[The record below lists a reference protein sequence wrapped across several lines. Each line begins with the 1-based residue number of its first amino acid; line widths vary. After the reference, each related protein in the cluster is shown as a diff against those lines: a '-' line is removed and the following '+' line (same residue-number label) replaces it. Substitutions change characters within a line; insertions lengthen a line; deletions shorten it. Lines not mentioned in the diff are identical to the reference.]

1 MDRILILAPLHG
13 KKTETGNAVSME
25 FHISRKSRDLYQFE
39 ESLFSLSGNVIFPNF
54 RAARIFAQKMNEQK
68 DLDQFPEQA
77 VIPGQINA
85 MGLIDEILHFVVG
98 LYRDE
103 KNMQVMREALDWLN
117 KTLGKTAVGKT
128 LRRFAEEFPPL
139 TVYRQEIELDVYLDG
154 ETGGVSH
161 RQMVLEEMV
170 MLWLANVNPAFSPF
184 LELFDDSALEEETSY
199 LKLMEGLKDFIN
211 SQPVYGPD
219 HQNLIDML
227 RSPAIASPH
236 SLNGQLEYIRE
247 RWGFLLGKY
256 FHRLLSSLDLI
267 REEWLAEERRRAH
280 WERAPAQ
287 VYDYSR
293 MELESE
299 RFSPDL
305 DWMPRVVLLAK
316 NIYVWLDQLSR
327 QHKLPLHRLDQIPD
341 EELDAL
347 ARWGFSG
354 LWLIGLWERSPASKK
369 IKQLMGNPEAV
380 ASAYSLFDYRIAEDL
395 GGEEAFQNLRDR
407 AWKRGIRLSSDM
419 VPNHVGIDARWVV
432 EHPDW
437 FISLDYSPFPAYRF
451 HGPDL
456 SRNDKVG
463 IYIEDHYYDRSD
475 AAVVFK
481 RVDRRHGGD
490 KYIYHGNDG
499 TRMPW
504 NDTAQLNYLMP
515 EVREAV
521 IQTILHVARQFPII
535 RFDAAMTLAKK
546 HYQRLWFPEPGSGG
560 AIPTRADY
568 GMTKEQFNHFMPEEF
583 WRQVVDRVA
592 QEAPDTLLLAEAF
605 WLLEG
610 YFVRTLGMHRVYNSA
625 FMNMLKDEENAN
637 YRSVIK
643 NTLEFNPEVL
653 KRFVNFM
660 SNPDEETAVFQ
671 FGKGDKYFGIC
682 MMMATLPGLPMFGHG
697 QIEGFSEKYGME
709 YRYAKWEEQ
718 PDWDLIRRHER
729 EIFPVL
735 KRRHLFADVTHFLL
749 YDFFT
754 PEGDVNENVFAYSN
768 RAGDERALVV
778 YNNKYDATKG
788 WVRTS
793 VAYSVKSKDS
803 DERTLTQKNLGEGLG
818 LNPEGSHFCIFRDH
832 IADLEYI
839 RNSRDLCERGLYVE
853 LEAFKYQVFVDFHEV
868 QDNQWH
874 QYLRLEAYLN
884 GRGTSD
890 LEETWKEI
898 LLQPLHHAFRE
909 LFNPGLIRRTISTY
923 QTLFYHAGSEGQS
936 SLPSICPP
944 LSPKEG
950 SLFHSPSSAEEASLL
965 HPPPSAGEG
974 KGGGDLQPLLDEI
987 EQRAVTFLRE
997 AKKESRG
1004 ISNET
1009 DIAKELRMKLET
1021 VLRLPVMAHRF
1032 SWTVTKEEKTIP
1044 QYFYENLNDTPST
1057 WGTLLGWLFV
1067 HGLGKIVGLENFP
1080 EQGQK
1085 LINEWRLDKIMIS
1098 ALIDL
1103 GIDDGSARRSVQ
1115 LIKLLTQHQDWCET
1129 GPSAQNQAFEVLD
1142 SLLKDDEVQSFIQV
1156 NEHDGILWFNKE
1168 NLEELLFWLML
1179 VAVVEIGSSPLLS
1192 PAQVVKEIEEC
1203 QGVIQKIREAETKS
1217 EYQVEK
1223 ILMALIK
1230 GPKNELT

>member
-1 MDRILILAPLHG
+1 MDRMLILAPLHE
-13 KKTETGNAVSME
+13 KKTGIEDAVLME

-68 DLDQFPEQA
+68 DLDHFPEQA

-103 KNMQVMREALDWLN
+103 KNTQAMRQTLDWLN
-117 KTLGKTAVGKT
+117 QTLGKGTVDKA

-139 TVYRQEIELDVYLDG
+139 TVYRHETDLDVYLDG
-154 ETGGVSH
+154 KTGGIPH

-170 MLWLANVNPAFSPF
+170 MLWLANVNPAFSPY
-184 LELFDDSALEEETSY
+184 LELFDDTALAGETSY
-199 LKLMEGLKDFIN
+199 LKIMGGLKDFFD
-211 SQPVYGPD
+211 SQPFYGPD
-219 HQNLIDML
+219 HQSLIDML

-256 FHRLLSSLDLI
+256 FARLLSSLDLI

-280 WERAPAQ
+280 WEHAPAQ

-293 MELESE
+293 MEIESE
-299 RFSPDL
+299 RFSADL

-316 NIYVWLDQLSR
+316 NIYVWLDQISK
-327 QHKLPLHRLDQIPD
+327 QHKLDLHRLDQIPD
-341 EELDAL
+341 EELDTL

-395 GGEEAFQNLRDR
+395 GGEGAFQNLRDR

-451 HGPDL
+451 QGPDL
-456 SRNDKVG
+456 SWNDEVG
-463 IYIEDHYYDRSD
+463 IYIEDHYYDQSD

-481 RVDRRHGGD
+481 RVDRRQGSE

-521 IQTILHVARQFPII
+521 IQTILHVARKFPII

-546 HYQRLWFPEPGSGG
+546 HYQRLWFPEPGTGG

-568 GMTKEQFNHFMPEEF
+568 GMSKEQFHHFMPEEF

-625 FMNMLKDEENAN
+625 FMNMLKDEENAK

-660 SNPDEETAVFQ
+660 SNPDEETAMFQ

-754 PEGDVNENVFAYSN
+754 PEGNVNENVFAYSN
-768 RAGDERALVV
+768 RAGDERALMV
-778 YNNKYDATKG
+778 YNNKYEATKG

-818 LNPEGSHFCIFRDH
+818 LNPEGSHFCVFRDH
-832 IADLEYI
+832 IAGLEYI
-839 RNSRDLCERGLYVE
+839 RNSKDLCERGLYVE
-853 LEAFKYQVFVDFHEV
+853 LDAFKYQVFVGFEEL
-868 QDNQWH
+868 QDNPWR

-884 GRGTSD
+884 GRGTPD

-898 LLQPLHHAFRE
+898 LLQPLHRTFRDLYDKDLLKGFMKARAIKSGE
-909 LFNPGLIRRTISTY
+909 TLDQGL
-923 QTLFYHAGSEGQS
+923 LSEVER
-936 SLPSICPP
+936 
-944 LSPKEG
+944 KT
-950 SLFHSPSSAEEASLL
+950 
-965 HPPPSAGEG
+965 
-974 KGGGDLQPLLDEI
+974 
-987 EQRAVTFLRE
+987 VNFLRE
-997 AKKESRG
+997 AKKEAG
-1004 ISNET
+1004 GLGDET
-1009 DIAKELRMKLET
+1009 EIATEIRHELELT
-1021 VLRLPVMAHRF
+1021 LHLPIIADHLP
-1032 SWTVTKEEKTIP
+1032 WTGTKEKKTVP
-1044 QYFYENLNDTPST
+1044 EYLQKHLNRTPLF
-1057 WGTLLGWLFV
+1057 WGTLLSWLFV
-1067 HGLGKIVGLENFP
+1067 HALGKLAGTRDFA
-1080 EQGQK
+1080 EQGRRF
-1085 LINEWRLDKIMIS
+1085 IGEWRLDKVIVNQLLDS
-1098 ALIDL
+1098 ELDEGA
-1103 GIDDGSARRSVQ
+1103 ARRRVT
-1115 LIKLLTQHQDWCET
+1115 LIKVLTRHQQWFKT
-1129 GPSAQNQAFEVLD
+1129 GQPDQNQAYTVLH
-1142 SLLKDDEVQSFIQV
+1142 SLLKDGEVQEFIQV

-1168 NLEELLFWLML
+1168 SLDELLFWLML
-1179 VAVVEIGSSPLLS
+1179 VTVVEIGSSPQRL
-1192 PAQVVKEIEEC
+1192 PMDAVKEIEEC
-1203 QGVIQKIREAETKS
+1203 HGVIQKIQEAETKS

-1223 ILMALIK
+1223 ILMAAK
-1230 GPKNELT
+1230 GD